1 MKEIEKVI
9 EQKSLIKNQ
18 QSTNSSVVSSA
29 NDSSNNSTQSAQNKA
44 EPTGE
49 ADAESKSWTTAGSVS
64 NEALD
69 ETIINKNS
77 FCIIVGSYI
86 RRNAVSPKTVN
97 IYEFQMLLSSY
108 KAMFE
113 YLGSPKNTREGE
125 SLITK
130 AFEHKGSISTDIIN
144 FKEEINVSAVAQHL
158 GMLTHLRAW
167 TYVRLNAMHKCMK
180 TLWID
185 EKDAA

>member
-1 MKEIEKVI
+1 MPSAVQPIIDLLEVKMREIEKVI

-18 QSTNSSVVSSA
+18 QSSSSSVVSSA
-29 NDSSNNSTQSAQNKA
+29 NESSTNSAQSAQNKG
-44 EPTGE
+44 EQTGE
-49 ADAESKSWTTAGSVS
+49 QPDAESKSWTTAGT

-77 FCIIVGSYI
+77 FCIIIGSYI

-97 IYEFQMLLSSY
+97 LCEFQMLLSSY

-125 SLITK
+125 SLITR
-130 AFEHKGSISTDIIN
+130 AFEHKG
-144 FKEEINVSAVAQHL
+144 
-158 GMLTHLRAW
+158 
-167 TYVRLNAMHKCMK
+167 
-180 TLWID
+180 
-185 EKDAA
+185 